1 MSMYSFCSL
10 QGAAVVLTPAYCD
23 TQITSPVTVN
33 VEVVFGNGRDSK
45 SSEPIEFTYKPS
57 PKLQV
62 QEVEMLP
69 NLPDPADTFLPM
81 EMYNSIGDIVM
92 NGLTTHQ
99 QTLHPSAAAPV
110 PAPVPVLPQVNDE
123 QGMSL
128 YQKKLVSS
136 DWLKGVQFSC
146 NTSAYFYWV
155 VIELINDQRFK
166 NWFSKERVE

>member
-1 MSMYSFCSL
+1 MSIYSFCSL

-81 EMYNSIGDIVM
+81 EMFNSIGDIVM
-92 NGLTTHQ
+92 NSLSHQ
-99 QTLHPSAAAPV
+99 QTLQPSVPAPV
-110 PAPVPVLPQVNDE
+110 PAPVPVLPQANDE

-128 YQKKLVSS
+128 CRKKKASE
-136 DWLKGVQFSC
+136 F
-146 NTSAYFYWV
+146 
-155 VIELINDQRFK
+155 
-166 NWFSKERVE
+166 

>member
-1 MSMYSFCSL
+1 MYSFCLL

-33 VEVVFGNGRDSK
+33 VEVMFGNGRDAK

-81 EMYNSIGDIVM
+81 EMYNSIDDIIM
-92 NGLTTHQ
+92 NGLTHQ
-99 QTLHPSAAAPV
+99 QTMQPSAPAPV
-110 PAPVPVLPQVNDE
+110 PTPVPVLPQVDDE
-123 QGMSL
+123 QGMPL
-128 YQKKLVSS
+128 YKEKSS
-136 DWLKGVQFSC
+136 EF
-146 NTSAYFYWV
+146 
-155 VIELINDQRFK
+155 
-166 NWFSKERVE
+166 

>member
-1 MSMYSFCSL
+1 MYSFCSL

-81 EMYNSIGDIVM
+81 EMFNSIGDIVM
-92 NGLTTHQ
+92 NSLTHQ
-99 QTLHPSAAAPV
+99 QTLQPSVPAPV
-110 PAPVPVLPQVNDE
+110 PAPVPVLPQANDE
-123 QGMSL
+123 QGTVCH
-128 YQKKLVSS
+128 YTKKKLVSS

-146 NTSAYFYWV
+146 NTSANFYWV
-155 VIELINDQRFK
+155 VFGLKKQ
-166 NWFSKERVE
+166 

>member
-1 MSMYSFCSL
+1 MYSFCSL

-45 SSEPIEFTYKPS
+45 SSESIEFTYKPS

-81 EMYNSIGDIVM
+81 EMFNSIGDIVM
-92 NGLTTHQ
+92 NSLSHQ
-99 QTLHPSAAAPV
+99 QTLQPSVPAPV
-110 PAPVPVLPQVNDE
+110 PAPVPVLPQANDE

-128 YQKKLVSS
+128 YQKKNKPVSS

-146 NTSAYFYWV
+146 NTSANFYWV
-155 VIELINDQRFK
+155 VFGLKKQ
-166 NWFSKERVE
+166 

>member
-69 NLPDPADTFLPM
+69 NLPDPTDTFLPM
-81 EMYNSIGDIVM
+81 EMFNSIGDIVM
-92 NGLTTHQ
+92 NSLTHQ
-99 QTLHPSAAAPV
+99 QTLQPSLPAPV
-110 PAPVPVLPQVNDE
+110 PAPVPVLPQANDE

-128 YQKKLVSS
+128 YQEKASEF
-136 DWLKGVQFSC
+136 WLAKR
-146 NTSAYFYWV
+146 SAVF
-155 VIELINDQRFK
+155 L
-166 NWFSKERVE
+166 